1 MRKLGK
7 ITLTIVLLI
16 GGAVLWYNLAYPTYT
31 YRYRLSIAVDV
42 GGEIK
47 TASSVIEV
55 ILATRPLPEIFSS
68 VERFVYGDAVFLD
81 MGSKGNVVVLLAC
94 GPDGTEGCVAE
105 LVPRTFGVSGGLENL
120 PKLQTLHGS
129 RELTGKFMPTLI
141 TFGNL
146 TDPKSARVVVPDQFE
161 QVFGPGVHL
170 KRVWIEMTDDP
181 VTRGIERDLPWWNL
195 PGRPALEAYRAWLK
209 GKTEGPSIGPE
220 SLFKRG

>member
-31 YRYRLSIAVDV
+31 CRYRLSIAVDV
-42 GGEIK
+42 GGETK

-55 ILATRPLPEIFSS
+55 ILATRLLPEIFSP
-68 VERFVYGDAVFLD
+68 VERSVYGDAVFLD

-105 LVPRTFGVSGGLENL
+105 FVPQTFGVSGDLENL
-120 PKLQTLHGS
+120 PRLQALRGS
-129 RELTGKFMPTLI
+129 RDLTGKFMPTLI

-146 TDPKSARVVVPDQFE
+146 TDPKSARVVAPDRFE
-161 QVFGPGVHL
+161 QVFGPVVHF
-170 KRVWIEMTDDP
+170 KRVWIEMTDAP
-181 VTRGIERDLPWWNL
+181 VTRGIERKLPWWNR
-195 PGRPALEAYRAWLK
+195 PGRPALEAYRAWLE
-209 GKTEGPSIGPE
+209 GKTNGPSVGPE
-220 SLFKRG
+220 TLFKRG